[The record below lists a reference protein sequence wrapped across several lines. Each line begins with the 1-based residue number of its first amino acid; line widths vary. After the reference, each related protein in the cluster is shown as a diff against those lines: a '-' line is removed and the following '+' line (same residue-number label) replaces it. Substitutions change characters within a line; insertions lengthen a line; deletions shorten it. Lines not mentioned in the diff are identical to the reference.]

1 MVMAGESDEAV
12 FGALRAGATGLLV
25 RDAEPEE
32 LVAAVRVV
40 ARGEALLAPGL
51 ASRLVADFMSRPER
65 LRATPAELEK
75 LAARFGRYDA
85 RGRVRGA
92 ALQPVA
98 A

>member
-1 MVMAGESDEAV
+1 MDSLSVGDD
-12 FGALRAGATGLLV
+12 GPL
-25 RDAEPEE
+25 
-32 LVAAVRVV
+32 RVV
-40 ARGEALLAPGL
+40 IAEGHG
-51 ASRLVADFMSRPER
+51 

-85 RGRVRGA
+85 RGRVRRA